1 LHGGWVDPRGYRMT
15 VYLSILAAFCF
26 SVSHVMNRRGL
37 VTSNAIT
44 GSVFSISMSAITL
57 WVMVPFFIPLS
68 SFWTSAIWYFVVGG
82 IFAPGLGRT
91 LNFKGIE
98 RVGLVRTVPIS
109 SSSPMFASVL
119 AVLIM
124 GETWTLQNFF
134 GTALVILGVVILS
147 QKGTKH
153 TQWRKI
159 DLIYPIMASFSFAVS
174 SNLRKLGLLA
184 EDIPLMAA
192 AVTATTALLFV
203 LAVLKAQGGRQA
215 FLLSRRSSGWFFAS
229 GLSNTA
235 AMLSVFYALSFG
247 KVVIVEPLISVN
259 PAISIFLSAIFLRD
273 LEAIT
278 LRVIIGASCTVLG
291 SILVITV

>member
-1 LHGGWVDPRGYRMT
+1 MT
-15 VYLSILAAFCF
+15 VYISILAASCF
-26 SVSHVMNRRGL
+26 SFSHVMNRRGL
-37 VTSNAIT
+37 VMSNAMT
-44 GSVFSISMSAITL
+44 GSLFSISISAITL
-57 WVMVPFFIPLS
+57 WVLVPFFIPLS
-68 SFWTSAIWYFVVGG
+68 SFWTSAIWYFVLSG

-91 LNFKGIE
+91 FNFIGIE
-98 RVGLVRTVPIS
+98 KVGLARSVPIS
-109 SSSPMFASVL
+109 NSSPMFASIL

-124 GETWTLQNFF
+124 GETWTLQNVM
-134 GTALVILGVVILS
+134 GTSLVILGVVILS
-147 QKGTKH
+147 QKGSRQS
-153 TQWRKI
+153 QWRKI
-159 DLIYPIMASFSFAVS
+159 DLIYPIMASFSFAIS

-203 LAVLKAQGGRQA
+203 LTVIKAQGGRQA
-215 FLLSRRSSGWFFAS
+215 ILLSRRSFGWFFAS

-235 AMLSVFYALSFG
+235 AMLSVFYALSSG

-259 PAISIFLSAIFLRD
+259 PVISIFLSTIFLRD

-278 LRVIIGASCTVLG
+278 LRVMAGAVCTVVG

>member
-1 LHGGWVDPRGYRMT
+1 MT
-15 VYLSILAAFCF
+15 VYLSILAACCF

-57 WVMVPFFIPLS
+57 WALVPFFVPLS
-68 SFWTSAIWYFVVGG
+68 SFWTSAIWYFVLGG
-82 IFAPGLGRT
+82 IFAPGLGRM
-91 LNFKGIE
+91 LNFMGIE
-98 RVGLVRTVPIS
+98 KVGLARSVPIS
-109 SSSPMFASVL
+109 NSSPMFASIL

-134 GTALVILGVVILS
+134 GTTLVILGIVILS
-147 QKGTKH
+147 QRGTKQ
-153 TQWRKI
+153 TQWRRI
-159 DLIYPIMASFSFAVS
+159 DLIYPVMASFSFAIS

-203 LAVLKAQGGRQA
+203 LTVLRIQGGRQA
-215 FLLSRRSSGWFFAS
+215 ISLSRQSFGWFFVS
-229 GLSNTA
+229 GLFNTA
-235 AMLSVFYALSFG
+235 AMLFVFYALSFG

-259 PAISIFLSAIFLRD
+259 PVISIFLSTIFLRD
-273 LEAIT
+273 LEVIT
-278 LRVIIGASCTVLG
+278 LRVMMGAACTVMG

>member
-1 LHGGWVDPRGYRMT
+1 MT
-15 VYLSILAAFCF
+15 VYISILAAFCF

-44 GSVFSISMSAITL
+44 GSVISISMSAITL
-57 WVMVPFFIPLS
+57 WIMVPFFIPLS
-68 SFWTSAIWYFVVGG
+68 SFWTSAIWYFVLGG

-91 LNFKGIE
+91 LNFVGIA
-98 RVGLVRTVPIS
+98 RVGLARSVPIS
-109 SSSPMFASVL
+109 NSSPMFASVL

-124 GETWTLQNFF
+124 GETWALQNFF
-134 GTALVILGVVILS
+134 GTTLVILGIVILS
-147 QKGTKH
+147 QKGTKQS
-153 TQWRKI
+153 QWRKI
-159 DLIYPIMASFSFAVS
+159 DLIYPVMASFSFAVS

-203 LAVLKAQGGRQA
+203 LVVFKAQGGRRA
-215 FLLSRRSSGWFFAS
+215 FSLSRQSFRWFFAS

-235 AMLSVFYALSFG
+235 AMLSVFYALSYG

-259 PAISIFLSAIFLRD
+259 PAITIFLSAIFLRD

-278 LRVIIGASCTVLG
+278 LRVIIGAGCTVLG

>member
-1 LHGGWVDPRGYRMT
+1 MT
-15 VYLSILAAFCF
+15 VYISILAAFCF

-44 GSVFSISMSAITL
+44 GSVISISMSAITL
-57 WVMVPFFIPLS
+57 WIMVPFFIPLS
-68 SFWTSAIWYFVVGG
+68 SFWTSAIWYFVLGG

-91 LNFKGIE
+91 LNFVGIA
-98 RVGLVRTVPIS
+98 RVGLARSVPIS
-109 SSSPMFASVL
+109 NSSPMFASVL

-124 GETWTLQNFF
+124 GETWALQNFF
-134 GTALVILGVVILS
+134 GTTLVILGIVILS
-147 QKGTKH
+147 QKGTKQS
-153 TQWRKI
+153 QWRKI

-203 LAVLKAQGGRQA
+203 LAVFKAQGGRRA
-215 FLLSRRSSGWFFAS
+215 FSLSRQSFRWFFAS

-235 AMLSVFYALSFG
+235 AMLSVFYALSYG

-259 PAISIFLSAIFLRD
+259 PAITIFLSAIFLRD

-278 LRVIIGASCTVLG
+278 LRVIIGAGCTVLG

>member
-1 LHGGWVDPRGYRMT
+1 MT
-15 VYLSILAAFCF
+15 EYFSIQAALCF
-26 SVSHVMNRRGL
+26 AVSHVLIRRGL
-37 VTSNAIT
+37 ATSNAIT
-44 GSVFSISMSAITL
+44 ASLFSIGMSTITL

-68 SFWTSAIWYFVVGG
+68 SFLAPAIWYFVVGG
-82 IFAPGLGRT
+82 IFAPGLGRM

-98 RVGLVRTVPIS
+98 RVGLARSVPIS
-109 SSSPMFASVL
+109 NSSPMFASVL

-124 GETWTLQNFF
+124 GETWTLQNFL
-134 GTALVILGVVILS
+134 GTTLVILGVVILS
-147 QKGTKH
+147 QKETKQA
-153 TQWRKI
+153 QWRKI
-159 DLIYPIMASFSFAVS
+159 DLIYPVMASFSFAVS

-192 AVTATTALLFV
+192 TVTATTALLFV
-203 LAVLKAQGGRQA
+203 LAVLKALGGRRA
-215 FLLSRRSSGWFFAS
+215 ISLSRQSFGWFFAS

-235 AMLSVFYALSFG
+235 AMVSVFYALSFG

-278 LRVIIGASCTVLG
+278 LRVMIGAGSTVLG

>member
-1 LHGGWVDPRGYRMT
+1 MT
-15 VYLSILAAFCF
+15 VYISLLAALCF

-37 VTSNAIT
+37 VTSNAMT
-44 GSVFSISMSAITL
+44 GSLISIGMSAIVT

-82 IFAPGLGRT
+82 VFSPGLGRM

-98 RVGLVRTVPIS
+98 KVGLARSVPIS
-109 SSSPMFASVL
+109 NSSPMFASVL

-134 GTALVILGVVILS
+134 GTFLVVLGVVILS
-147 QKGTKH
+147 KKETGQAH
-153 TQWRKI
+153 WRKI
-159 DLIYPIMASFSFAVS
+159 DLIYPAMASFSFAIS

-184 EDIPLMAA
+184 EDIPIMAA
-192 AVTATTALLFV
+192 AVTVTTGLLFV
-203 LAVLKAQGGRQA
+203 VTVISVQGGRQA
-215 FLLSRRSSGWFFAS
+215 ISLSRKSFGWFFAS

-259 PAISIFLSAIFLRD
+259 PAISIFLSSIFLRD

-278 LRVIIGASCTVLG
+278 LRVMTGAGCTVVG
-291 SILVITV
+291 SILVIAV

>member
-1 LHGGWVDPRGYRMT
+1 MT
-15 VYLSILAAFCF
+15 EYFSIQAALCF
-26 SVSHVMNRRGL
+26 AVSHVLIRRGL
-37 VTSNAIT
+37 ATSNAIT
-44 GSVFSISMSAITL
+44 ASLFSIGMSTITL

-68 SFWTSAIWYFVVGG
+68 SFLAPAIWYFVVGG
-82 IFAPGLGRT
+82 IFAPGLGRM

-98 RVGLVRTVPIS
+98 RVGLARSVPIS
-109 SSSPMFASVL
+109 NSSPMFASVL

-124 GETWTLQNFF
+124 GETWTLQNFL
-134 GTALVILGVVILS
+134 GTTLVILGVVILS
-147 QKGTKH
+147 QKETKQA
-153 TQWRKI
+153 QWRKI
-159 DLIYPIMASFSFAVS
+159 DLIYPVMASFSFAVS

-192 AVTATTALLFV
+192 TVTATTALLFV
-203 LAVLKAQGGRQA
+203 LAVFKAQGGRQA
-215 FLLSRRSSGWFFAS
+215 FLLSHRSFGWFFVS
-229 GLSNTA
+229 GLLNTV

-278 LRVIIGASCTVLG
+278 LRVMIGAGSTVLG

>member
-1 LHGGWVDPRGYRMT
+1 MT
-15 VYLSILAAFCF
+15 VYLSILAACCF

-57 WVMVPFFIPLS
+57 WALVPFFVPLS
-68 SFWTSAIWYFVVGG
+68 SFWTSAIWYFVLGG
-82 IFAPGLGRT
+82 IFAPGLGRM
-91 LNFKGIE
+91 LNFMGIE
-98 RVGLVRTVPIS
+98 KVGLARSVPIS
-109 SSSPMFASVL
+109 NSSPMFASIL

-134 GTALVILGVVILS
+134 GTTLVILGIVILS
-147 QKGTKH
+147 QRGTKQ
-153 TQWRKI
+153 TQWRRI
-159 DLIYPIMASFSFAVS
+159 DLIYPVMASFSFAIS

-203 LAVLKAQGGRQA
+203 LTVLRVQGGRQA
-215 FLLSRRSSGWFFAS
+215 ISLSRQSFGWFFVS
-229 GLSNTA
+229 GLFNTA
-235 AMLSVFYALSFG
+235 AMLFVFYALSFG

-259 PAISIFLSAIFLRD
+259 PVISIFLSTIFLRD
-273 LEAIT
+273 LEVIT
-278 LRVIIGASCTVLG
+278 LRVMMGAACTVMG

>member
-1 LHGGWVDPRGYRMT
+1 MT
-15 VYLSILAAFCF
+15 VYISILAAFCF

-44 GSVFSISMSAITL
+44 GSVISISMSAITL
-57 WVMVPFFIPLS
+57 WIMVPFFIPLS
-68 SFWTSAIWYFVVGG
+68 SFWTSAIWYFVLGG

-91 LNFKGIE
+91 LNFVGIA
-98 RVGLVRTVPIS
+98 RVGLARSVPIS
-109 SSSPMFASVL
+109 NSSPMFASVL

-124 GETWTLQNFF
+124 GETWALQNFF
-134 GTALVILGVVILS
+134 GTTLVILGIVILS
-147 QKGTKH
+147 QKGTKQS
-153 TQWRKI
+153 QWRKI
-159 DLIYPIMASFSFAVS
+159 DLIYPVMASFSFAVS

-203 LAVLKAQGGRQA
+203 LVVFKAQGDRRA
-215 FLLSRRSSGWFFAS
+215 FSLSRQSFRWFFAS

-235 AMLSVFYALSFG
+235 AMLSVFYALSYG

-259 PAISIFLSAIFLRD
+259 PAITIFLSAIFLRD

-278 LRVIIGASCTVLG
+278 LRVIIGAGCTVLG

>member
-1 LHGGWVDPRGYRMT
+1 MT
-15 VYLSILAAFCF
+15 VYISILAAFCF

-57 WVMVPFFIPLS
+57 WVSVPFIIPLA
-68 SFWTSAIWYFVVGG
+68 SFWTSAIWYFILGG
-82 IFAPGLGRT
+82 IFAPGLGRM
-91 LNFKGIE
+91 LNFMGIE
-98 RVGLVRTVPIS
+98 RVGLARSVPIAN
-109 SSSPMFASVL
+109 SSPMFASVL

-124 GETWTLQNFF
+124 GETWTLQNFI
-134 GTALVILGVVILS
+134 GTSLVVFGVVILS
-147 QKGTKH
+147 KRETGRER
-153 TQWRKI
+153 WRKI
-159 DLIYPIMASFSFAVS
+159 DLIYPVMASFSFAVS

-203 LAVLKAQGGRQA
+203 LAVLKAQGGRRA
-215 FLLSRRSSGWFFAS
+215 ISLSRQSFGWFFVS

-235 AMLSVFYALSFG
+235 AMLSVFFALSFG
-247 KVVIVEPLISVN
+247 KIVIVEPLIGVN
-259 PAISIFLSAIFLRD
+259 PAITIFLSAIFLRD

-278 LRVIIGASCTVLG
+278 LRVIMGAGCTVLG

>member
-1 LHGGWVDPRGYRMT
+1 MT
-15 VYLSILAAFCF
+15 VYISLLAAFCF

-57 WVMVPFFIPLS
+57 WVIVPFFIPLS
-68 SFWTSAIWYFVVGG
+68 SFWTSAIWYFVLGG
-82 IFAPGLGRT
+82 IFAPGLGRM
-91 LNFKGIE
+91 LNFMGIE
-98 RVGLVRTVPIS
+98 RVGLARSVPIAN
-109 SSSPMFASVL
+109 SSPMFASVL

-124 GETWTLQNFF
+124 GETWTLQNFI
-134 GTALVILGVVILS
+134 GTSLVVSGVVILL
-147 QKGTKH
+147 KRETGRE
-153 TQWRKI
+153 QWRKI
-159 DLIYPIMASFSFAVS
+159 DLIYPVMASFSFAVS
-174 SNLRKLGLLA
+174 ANLRKLGLLA

-203 LAVLKAQGGRQA
+203 LAVLKAQGGRRA
-215 FLLSRRSSGWFFAS
+215 ISLSRQSFGWFFVS

-235 AMLSVFYALSFG
+235 AMLSVFFALSFG
-247 KVVIVEPLISVN
+247 KIVIVEPLIGVN

-278 LRVIIGASCTVLG
+278 LRVMMGAGCTVLG
-291 SILVITV
+291 SVLVITV

>member
-1 LHGGWVDPRGYRMT
+1 MT
-15 VYLSILAAFCF
+15 VYISLLAAFCF

-37 VTSNAIT
+37 VTSNAMT
-44 GSVFSISMSAITL
+44 GSLISIGMSAIAT

-68 SFWTSAIWYFVVGG
+68 SFLAPAIWYFVVGG
-82 IFAPGLGRT
+82 IFSPGLGRM

-98 RVGLVRTVPIS
+98 RVGLARSVPIS
-109 SSSPMFASVL
+109 NSSPMFASVL

-134 GTALVILGVVILS
+134 GTFLVVLGVVILS
-147 QKGTKH
+147 KKETGQA
-153 TQWRKI
+153 QWRKI
-159 DLIYPIMASFSFAVS
+159 DLIYPVMASFSFAIS

-192 AVTATTALLFV
+192 AVTVTTGLLFV
-203 LAVLKAQGGRQA
+203 VTVISVQGGRQA
-215 FLLSRRSSGWFFAS
+215 ISLSRQSLGWFFAS

-235 AMLSVFYALSFG
+235 AMLSVFYALSSG

-278 LRVIIGASCTVLG
+278 LRVMMGAGCTVLG